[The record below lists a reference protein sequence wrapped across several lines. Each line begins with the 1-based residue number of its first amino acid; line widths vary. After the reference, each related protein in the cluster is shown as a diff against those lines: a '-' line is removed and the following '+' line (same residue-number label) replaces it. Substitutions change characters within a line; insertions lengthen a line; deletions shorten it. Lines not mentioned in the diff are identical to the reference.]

1 MCQILR
7 DRYGN
12 ISYLLR
18 YDEMVNWRFQSLFLR
33 MIIMQCGILTWGH
46 NTTWNSDPST
56 YLLPVELRLKKVS
69 KFNSAIKIQQLR
81 RVTIQ
86 RKIH

>member
-12 ISYLLR
+12 MSYLLR

-33 MIIMQCGILTWGH
+33 MREGLQQPSIKREKGRDLT
-46 NTTWNSDPST
+46 
-56 YLLPVELRLKKVS
+56 
-69 KFNSAIKIQQLR
+69 
-81 RVTIQ
+81 
-86 RKIH
+86 